1 MPAIKIPRRFKA
13 LVRRLNGDPE
23 VLLEE
28 HHNSPNLFRHYREML
43 ATGHKRLPGGWEWEG
58 RFYPDHLTVG
68 GACFGAFREAKKWCQ
83 GEGIDIGAGAWPFP
97 GSKPIDTSW
106 YPDGLKLAEVA
117 PHSQDYVFTSH
128 TLEHIKDWR
137 GAIAEFLSKIKPGGI
152 LFIYLPHPECGLWR
166 MENPF
171 MRKHHEWV
179 PEPAVVK
186 EALQMLGLEIVGFDD
201 GPDVMMSFFIC
212 ARAGKRSSD

>member
-1 MPAIKIPRRFKA
+1 M
-13 LVRRLNGDPE
+13 RRLIRRWIGDPE

-28 HHNSPNLFRHYREML
+28 EPNCPGLFHQYRELL
-43 ATGHKRLPGGWEWEG
+43 ATEHRRVPGGWEWDG
-58 RFYPDHLTVG
+58 KFYPDHLTVG
-68 GACFGAFREAKKWCQ
+68 GASFGAFRAAARWCR
-83 GEGIDIGAGAWPFP
+83 GEGLDIGAGGWPFP
-97 GSKPIDTSW
+97 GSKPIDPGW
-106 YPDGLKLAEVA
+106 YPGGLTLDEVA
-117 PHSQDYVFTSH
+117 ADSQDYVFTSH

-137 GAIAEFLSKIKPGGI
+137 GAIEAFLSKVKPGGV

-171 MRKHHEWV
+171 MMRHHFWV

-186 EALQMLGLEIVGFDD
+186 EALGSLGLEVLEYDD

-212 ARAGKRSSD
+212 VRKPLTWGAAKA